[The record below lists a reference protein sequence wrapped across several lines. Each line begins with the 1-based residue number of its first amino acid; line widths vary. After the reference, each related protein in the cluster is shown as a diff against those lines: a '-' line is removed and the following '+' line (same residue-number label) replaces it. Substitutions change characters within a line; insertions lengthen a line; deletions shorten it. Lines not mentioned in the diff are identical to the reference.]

1 MHQQSSELRQEWKLN
16 ESADAWV
23 AVCSVHNINMSETV
37 SWNWA
42 VSQ

>member
-1 MHQQSSELRQEWKLN
+1 MQPLSSELRQERKLD

-23 AVCSVHNINMSETV
+23 AVCSVHNINMSEMV